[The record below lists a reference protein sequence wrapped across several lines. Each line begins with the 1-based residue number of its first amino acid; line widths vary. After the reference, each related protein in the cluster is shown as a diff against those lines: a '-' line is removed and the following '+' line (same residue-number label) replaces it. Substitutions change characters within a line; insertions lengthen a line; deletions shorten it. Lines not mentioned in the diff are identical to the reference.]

1 MKKII
6 FILKS
11 DSIGVKFIKIHKKFY
26 NVLLWAKVLFKEEV
40 VLHSFL
46 VIYQSTLIT
55 NIN

>member
-6 FILKS
+6 FILKC